1 MAHFA
6 KISLDKKVL
15 QVLTVNDSDTMDVNG
30 QENEV
35 IGQKY
40 LEKHNNWPAHLWVK
54 TSYNTTANK
63 HLQNKTPYRG
73 NYAGIGDEWD
83 EENQIF
89 WKQKPHLSWVKDI
102 ASASWKSP
110 KGDAPE
116 LTNEQK
122 AENEIRVTQSKMK
135 ILYMWNEENQDWVL
149 QNE

>member
-63 HLQNKTPYRG
+63 HLQNKNPYRG

-89 WKQKPHLSWVKDI
+89 WKQNFRYFLQYIVSMSLSLLKMDHFW
-102 ASASWKSP
+102 A
-110 KGDAPE
+110 
-116 LTNEQK
+116 
-122 AENEIRVTQSKMK
+122 VTS
-135 ILYMWNEENQDWVL
+135 ILYPFLGQKSSLEPL
-149 QNE
+149 F